1 MATTLNLKEFHVKV
15 TDRAVGLNLTQ
26 RIGRALWLPMLAMA
40 VMAFPVGVILAG
52 IRAQAIASG
61 GSGKTIAALGQFVPA
76 ANFVGFASV
85 FAAISFAIARI
96 LGELRV
102 GGGEVQEAAGRKVET
117 LETPATAKVF
127 IAGMAMAMMALLA
140 AVVLHVVAG
149 AAIASGSAYALGK
162 AAQWSIWLEAIRRFG
177 VALYLA
183 SIAFGLATIITVL
196 RFQAIRIRELPNEP
210 TIR

>member
-1 MATTLNLKEFHVKV
+1 
-15 TDRAVGLNLTQ
+15 
-26 RIGRALWLPMLAMA
+26 
-40 VMAFPVGVILAG
+40 
-52 IRAQAIASG
+52 
-61 GSGKTIAALGQFVPA
+61 
-76 ANFVGFASV
+76 V

-127 IAGMAMAMMALLA
+127 ITGMAMPMMVLLA

-149 AAIASGSAYALGK
+149 AAIASGSAFALGK

-183 SIAFGLATIITVL
+183 SIASALATIITVL
-196 RFQAIRIRELPNEP
+196 RFQAIGIRELPNEP